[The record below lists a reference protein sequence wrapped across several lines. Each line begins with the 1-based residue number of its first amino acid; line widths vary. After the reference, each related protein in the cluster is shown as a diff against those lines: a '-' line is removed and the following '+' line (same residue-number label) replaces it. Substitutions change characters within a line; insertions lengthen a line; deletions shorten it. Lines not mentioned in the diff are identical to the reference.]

1 MPQMKNIVDQ
11 LRRAMPDSE
20 ESVHA
25 IFNGAEVSQSIVN
38 RLLSNQ

>member
-1 MPQMKNIVDQ
+1 MKNIVDQ

-20 ESVHA
+20 ESEHA
-25 IFNGAEVSQSIVN
+25 IVYGAAVSPSIVN